1 MKKAFTLLEIVIV
14 IVIVGVLAYFGA
26 ELTVKIYNG
35 YFHSRTINYLTT
47 QTDLTLEIIAK
58 RLENRIHQSVISRTS
73 GTDFT
78 HISFRPTS
86 HTIANKDNILEW
98 ISYSYESFQN
108 GGWSGFIDI
117 DSPNTNKT
125 ARTISTPGSNLCCK
139 TNTSELYNSAKYTM
153 ADLTDTNG
161 KKIDFSSNYTV
172 GMIFRSNE
180 VTGNIKNSFGFD
192 HSTFAA
198 DSVIKVKAKSDGSP
212 VLEVDSADIGKV
224 NKIYEQYYLAHTAY
238 AIVPVNPK
246 DGRSDTTP
254 DDGRF
259 DIYLHYNYRPW
270 LGEKYNDTNTPKA
283 LLARGVKGFSYKAL
297 DSTIILQLCMTDIR
311 LPINEASLEE
321 NIVCKRRAVL

>member
-1 MKKAFTLLEIVIV
+1 
-14 IVIVGVLAYFGA
+14 
-26 ELTVKIYNG
+26 
-35 YFHSRTINYLTT
+35 
-47 QTDLTLEIIAK
+47 
-58 RLENRIHQSVISRTS
+58 
-73 GTDFT
+73 
-78 HISFRPTS
+78 
-86 HTIANKDNILEW
+86 
-98 ISYSYESFQN
+98 
-108 GGWSGFIDI
+108 
-117 DSPNTNKT
+117 
-125 ARTISTPGSNLCCK
+125 
-139 TNTSELYNSAKYTM
+139 M

-198 DSVIKVKAKSDGSP
+198 NSVVKVKAKSDGSP

-283 LLARGVKGFSYKAL
+283 LLASGVKGFSYKAL
-297 DSTIILQLCMTDIR
+297 DNTIILQLCMTDIR